1 VMRIWSG
8 YRAVRP
14 IAL

>member
-1 VMRIWSG
+1 MRIWSG